1 MSQSSAPRVARTIL
15 WQPTPWRS
23 SFSATLPI
31 SCCPEV
37 PNRPQAPSERRR
49 QSGGARRLAH
59 TELQRTSR
67 FSVHRAVHHSRTR
80 HSSSGL
86 IRSSRRPSLQRAG
99 GAKVLS
105 EFARDRAKSVFE
117 EDIRIGQRAHDGA
130 LLFQELVSTSKQ
142 RRRYCQPKRLG
153 SLQVK
158 LDGVISLLPGA
169 CPARQE
175 CSERASC
182 ASPLQRWQSGN
193 ACNCPP
199 ERDRHTEDIDCAA
212 DRRRRCVSI
221 SWHPL
226 RVRPASRIASR
237 QLQHHIHAGKRAQ
250 RRGKHLSWRTCAS
263 GSNSSRS
270 DFAKRSRSRASA
282 RSSSKF
288 WA

>member
-1 MSQSSAPRVARTIL
+1 MLKGALAP
-15 WQPTPWRS
+15 
-23 SFSATLPI
+23 
-31 SCCPEV
+31 
-37 PNRPQAPSERRR
+37 
-49 QSGGARRLAH
+49 
-59 TELQRTSR
+59 
-67 FSVHRAVHHSRTR
+67 
-80 HSSSGL
+80 
-86 IRSSRRPSLQRAG
+86 
-99 GAKVLS
+99 
-105 EFARDRAKSVFE
+105 
-117 EDIRIGQRAHDGA
+117 AHDGA

-169 CPARQE
+169 CPARQG

-226 RVRPASRIASR
+226 RVRPASRIAPR